1 MTMPTHP
8 AARAAALLAS
18 LALAL
23 APAAARAIPRPLN
36 PTAAGAAQPK
46 LLSDYERRVL
56 SHELTKLM
64 KEIRVSRAK
73 AAEDESLAPLR
84 DALAAAKAEGVESN
98 VQAAA
103 KALSDA
109 VETKLY
115 EDPEVPAKI
124 KRLQEVGNFL
134 EYDSRLRREQRASSP
149 VVRRAPPVAEPPAVP
164 PDPDPPANGAEKSH
178 AESAK
183 GAEAGGASS
192 PSEPSR
198 EGAES
203 GGASSPGGPPEF

>member
-1 MTMPTHP
+1 MPRLRHS
-8 AARAAALLAS
+8 AALLAA

-36 PTAAGAAQPK
+36 PSAAGAAQPK

-56 SHELTKLM
+56 SHELRKLM
-64 KEIRVSRAK
+64 EDVRSRRAK

-84 DALAAAKAEGVESN
+84 EALAAAKAEGVASN

-115 EDPEVPAKI
+115 EDPEIPAKI

-134 EYDSRLRREQRASSP
+134 EYDTRLRREQRASHP
-149 VVRRAPPVAEPPAVP
+149 VVERAAPEPAEPDAGAGAPGDSSADGGASPPGEPPAE
-164 PDPDPPANGAEKSH
+164 DGSRAAGAAPAG
-178 AESAK
+178 
-183 GAEAGGASS
+183 GAEAR
-192 PSEPSR
+192 P
-198 EGAES
+198 
-203 GGASSPGGPPEF
+203 

>member
-1 MTMPTHP
+1 MLRIRP
-8 AARAAALLAS
+8 AAALLAS
-18 LALAL
+18 CALAL

-56 SHELTKLM
+56 SHELAKLM
-64 KEIRVSRAK
+64 KDVRARRAK

-84 DALAAAKAEGVESN
+84 DALAAAKATGVTSN

-115 EDPEVPAKI
+115 EDPEIPAKI
-124 KRLQEVGNFL
+124 KRLQEVGNLL
-134 EYDSRLRREQRASSP
+134 EYDFRLRREQRATSP
-149 VVRRAPPVAEPPAVP
+149 VVHRAHAEG
-164 PDPDPPANGAEKSH
+164 DSH
-178 AESAK
+178 AESA
-183 GAEAGGASS
+183 
-192 PSEPSR
+192 

-203 GGASSPGGPPEF
+203 GGASSPGEPSAEGDSSAESAEGAESGGASSPSEPSAE

>member
-1 MTMPTHP
+1 MS
-8 AARAAALLAS
+8 RFRSAAAFLAS

-46 LLSDYERRVL
+46 LLTDYERRVL
-56 SHELTKLM
+56 LHELHKLM
-64 KEIRVSRAK
+64 EDVRLRRAK

-84 DALAAAKAEGVESN
+84 DALAAAQAEGASSN

-115 EDPEVPAKI
+115 EDPEIPGKI
-124 KRLQEVGNFL
+124 KRLQEVGNYL
-134 EYDSRLRREQRASSP
+134 EYDSRIRREQRASHP
-149 VVRRAPPVAEPPAVP
+149 VVNRA
-164 PDPDPPANGAEKSH
+164 GEKP
-178 AESAK
+178 AESAE
-183 GAEAGGASS
+183 GAQ
-192 PSEPSR
+192 
-198 EGAES
+198 AES
-203 GGASSPGGPPEF
+203 GAETESGEEPAEDAEGESGSESAEPAGEPAP

>member
-1 MTMPTHP
+1 MPTHP
-8 AARAAALLAS
+8 AARAAALFAS

-56 SHELTKLM
+56 SHELAKLTKD
-64 KEIRVSRAK
+64 IRERRAK

-124 KRLQEVGNFL
+124 KRLQEVGSFL

-164 PDPDPPANGAEKSH
+164 PDPDPPANGAESDSPV
-178 AESAK
+178 ES
-183 GAEAGGASS
+183 GGGASS
-192 PSEPSR
+192 PSEP
-198 EGAES
+198 
-203 GGASSPGGPPEF
+203 PEF

>member
-1 MTMPTHP
+1 MPTHP
-8 AARAAALLAS
+8 AARAAALLAC

-64 KEIRVSRAK
+64 KDIRERRAK

-84 DALAAAKAEGVESN
+84 EALAAAKATGVESN

-115 EDPEVPAKI
+115 EDPEIPAKI

-149 VVRRAPPVAEPPAVP
+149 VVQRAHAEVAEKKHHAESAEPGGASSPSEPPAE
-164 PDPDPPANGAEKSH
+164 GAEKSH
-178 AESAK
+178 AESAE
-183 GAEAGGASS
+183 GAEPGGASS
-192 PSEPSR
+192 PSEP
-198 EGAES
+198 
-203 GGASSPGGPPEF
+203 PEF

>member
-1 MTMPTHP
+1 MPRLRHS
-8 AARAAALLAS
+8 AALLAA

-36 PTAAGAAQPK
+36 PSAAGAAQPK

-56 SHELTKLM
+56 SHELRKLM
-64 KEIRVSRAK
+64 EDVRSRRAK

-84 DALAAAKAEGVESN
+84 EALAAAKAEGVASN

-115 EDPEVPAKI
+115 EDPEIPAKI

-134 EYDSRLRREQRASSP
+134 EYDTRLRREQRASSP
-149 VVRRAPPVAEPPAVP
+149 VVERAVPEAAEPAEAAEPDGGPSADGGASPPGEPPAE
-164 PDPDPPANGAEKSH
+164 DGSRAAGAAPAG
-178 AESAK
+178 
-183 GAEAGGASS
+183 GAEA
-192 PSEPSR
+192 R
-198 EGAES
+198 Q
-203 GGASSPGGPPEF
+203 

>member
-1 MTMPTHP
+1 MIRPRHAL
-8 AARAAALLAS
+8 AAFAAAV
-18 LALAL
+18 LAL

-56 SHELTKLM
+56 LHELRKLM
-64 KEIRVSRAK
+64 EDVRARRAK

-84 DALAAAKAEGVESN
+84 EALAAARAEGVASN

-103 KALSDA
+103 KALADA

-115 EDPEVPAKI
+115 EDPEIPAKI

-134 EYDSRLRREQRASSP
+134 EYDSRIRREQRASHP
-149 VVRRAPPVAEPPAVP
+149 VVNRASDAPAP
-164 PDPDPPANGAEKSH
+164 EGDAAATNAPAA
-178 AESAK
+178 SAD
-183 GAEAGGASS
+183 APAA
-192 PSEPSR
+192 
-198 EGAES
+198 
-203 GGASSPGGPPEF
+203 PGGDASAPAADPGG

>member
-1 MTMPTHP
+1 MSRIP
-8 AARAAALLAS
+8 RAAAALAA

-36 PTAAGAAQPK
+36 PTAAGAAQPR

-56 SHELTKLM
+56 SHELTRLM
-64 KEIRVSRAK
+64 KDIRERRAK

-84 DALAAAKAEGVESN
+84 DALAAAKAEGVASN

-115 EDPEVPAKI
+115 EDPEVPPKI
-124 KRLQEVGNFL
+124 KRLQEVGNLL
-134 EYDSRLRREQRASSP
+134 EYDSRIRREQRASRP
-149 VVRRAPPVAEPPAVP
+149 EVRRRPPEPAPPADEAPEAAAEETPKPSPEGA
-164 PDPDPPANGAEKSH
+164 PDAAGAKS
-178 AESAK
+178 
-183 GAEAGGASS
+183 AGGA
-192 PSEPSR
+192 
-198 EGAES
+198 AET
-203 GGASSPGGPPEF
+203 E

>member
-1 MTMPTHP
+1 MTRLRP
-8 AARAAALLAS
+8 AAALLAA

-56 SHELTKLM
+56 SHELRKLM
-64 KEIRVSRAK
+64 EDVRSRRAK

-84 DALAAAKAEGVESN
+84 EALAAAKATGVSSN

-103 KALSDA
+103 AALSDA
-109 VETKLY
+109 VEAKLY
-115 EDPEVPAKI
+115 EDPEIPGKI

-134 EYDSRLRREQRASSP
+134 EYDSRLRREQRASHP
-149 VVRRAPPVAEPPAVP
+149 VVQRKPPAPPPSAAEPAPGPA
-164 PDPDPPANGAEKSH
+164 PA
-178 AESAK
+178 
-183 GAEAGGASS
+183 
-192 PSEPSR
+192 SEP
-198 EGAES
+198 EAAPAPAEPS
-203 GGASSPGGPPEF
+203 GT

>member
-1 MTMPTHP
+1 MSRIP
-8 AARAAALLAS
+8 RAAAALAA

-36 PTAAGAAQPK
+36 PTAAGAAQPR

-56 SHELTKLM
+56 SHELTRLM
-64 KEIRVSRAK
+64 KDIRERRAK

-84 DALAAAKAEGVESN
+84 DALAAAKAEGVASN

-115 EDPEVPAKI
+115 EDPEVPPKI
-124 KRLQEVGNFL
+124 KRLQEVGNLL
-134 EYDSRLRREQRASSP
+134 EYDSRIRREQRASRP
-149 VVRRAPPVAEPPAVP
+149 EVRRRPPEPAPPADEAPEAAAEETPKPSPEGA
-164 PDPDPPANGAEKSH
+164 PDAAGAKP
-178 AESAK
+178 
-183 GAEAGGASS
+183 AGGA
-192 PSEPSR
+192 
-198 EGAES
+198 AET
-203 GGASSPGGPPEF
+203 E

>member
-1 MTMPTHP
+1 MSRIP
-8 AARAAALLAS
+8 RAAAALAA

-36 PTAAGAAQPK
+36 PTAAGAAQPR

-56 SHELTKLM
+56 SHELTRLM
-64 KEIRVSRAK
+64 KDIRERRAK

-84 DALAAAKAEGVESN
+84 DALAAAKAEGVASN

-115 EDPEVPAKI
+115 EDPEVPPKI
-124 KRLQEVGNFL
+124 KRLQGVGNLL
-134 EYDSRLRREQRASSP
+134 EYDSRIRREQRASRP
-149 VVRRAPPVAEPPAVP
+149 EVRRRPPEPAPPADEAPEAAAEETPKPSPEGAPDAV
-164 PDPDPPANGAEKSH
+164 GAKP
-178 AESAK
+178 
-183 GAEAGGASS
+183 AGGA
-192 PSEPSR
+192 
-198 EGAES
+198 AET
-203 GGASSPGGPPEF
+203 E

>member
-1 MTMPTHP
+1 MPRLRP
-8 AARAAALLAS
+8 AAALLAA

-56 SHELTKLM
+56 SHELKKLM
-64 KEIRVSRAK
+64 QDVRARRAK

-84 DALAAAKAEGVESN
+84 EALAAAKAEGVSSN

-115 EDPEVPAKI
+115 EDPEIPAKI

-134 EYDSRLRREQRASSP
+134 EYDSRLRREQRASRP
-149 VVRRAPPVAEPPAVP
+149 APNRTTATAEESFAQPS
-164 PDPDPPANGAEKSH
+164 AE
-178 AESAK
+178 
-183 GAEAGGASS
+183 
-192 PSEPSR
+192 
-198 EGAES
+198 
-203 GGASSPGGPPEF
+203 

>member
-1 MTMPTHP
+1 MSRIP
-8 AARAAALLAS
+8 RAAAALAA

-36 PTAAGAAQPK
+36 PTAAGAAQPR

-56 SHELTKLM
+56 SHELTRLM
-64 KEIRVSRAK
+64 KDIRERRAK

-84 DALAAAKAEGVESN
+84 DALAAAKAEGVASN

-115 EDPEVPAKI
+115 EDPEVPPKI
-124 KRLQEVGNFL
+124 KRLQEVGNLL
-134 EYDSRLRREQRASSP
+134 EYDSRIRREQRASRP
-149 VVRRAPPVAEPPAVP
+149 EVRRRSPEPPA
-164 PDPDPPANGAEKSH
+164 GETE
-178 AESAK
+178 ESAGGDSAEDDGPSAGDGGGDAAAAED
-183 GAEAGGASS
+183 GA
-192 PSEPSR
+192 PSE
-198 EGAES
+198 
-203 GGASSPGGPPEF
+203 